1 MRDAILELLKEH
13 RGQFV
18 SGKTMSD
25 TYQIS
30 RTAIWK
36 HIEVLRRHGYEI
48 ESFTKKGYRLI
59 NEPDLV
65 GPLQMEPHL
74 NTKTFGRHYEYELQL
89 ESTNSKA
96 RQLAMEGAPEGTV
109 VVAEEQVAGKGRI
122 NRGWYSPYGKGL
134 WFSLILRPSFLTAEA
149 PKCTLMAAVAL
160 IKAFRKL
167 GLQTAGIK
175 WPNDILVGTHKLV
188 GILTEMSG
196 TMEEI
201 AYIVMG
207 IGINI
212 NTTKEELP
220 EELKDIVTSLAIEG
234 VEVDRR
240 KAFAIILQC
249 LEEEYNKVLKEGF
262 QSTIAEWKAFSVT
275 LNQQVEVQAPGNT
288 FEGKAIDLDQD
299 GNLLVQRPNG
309 QVERIVAGDVSIRP
323 AKVGG

>member
-13 RGQFV
+13 KGQFV
-18 SGKTMSD
+18 SGQMMSD
-25 TYQIS
+25 TCQIS

-48 ESFTKKGYRLI
+48 ESFTKKGYRLVK
-59 NEPDLV
+59 EPDLV
-65 GPLQMEPHL
+65 GPLEMEPHL
-74 NTKTFGRHYEYELQL
+74 TTKTFGRQYEYTLQV

-96 RQLAMEGAPEGTV
+96 RTLAMEGAPQGTV
-109 VVAEEQVAGKGRI
+109 VVAEEQVAGKGRV

-134 WFSLILRPSFLTAEA
+134 WFSLILRPSFLPVEA

-160 IKAFRKL
+160 VKAFRQL
-167 GLQTAGIK
+167 GLKTAGIK

-212 NTTKEELP
+212 STTEDELP
-220 EELKDIVTSLAIEG
+220 DELKGIATSLAIEG
-234 VEVDRR
+234 LKVDRR
-240 KAFAIILQC
+240 EAFAVILQC
-249 LEEEYNKVLKEGF
+249 LENQYNKVLKEGF
-262 QSTIAEWKAFSVT
+262 HSTLEEWKMYSVT
-275 LNQQVEVQAPGNT
+275 LNQEVEVRAPGNT
-288 FEGKAIDLDQD
+288 YEGKAIDLDQD